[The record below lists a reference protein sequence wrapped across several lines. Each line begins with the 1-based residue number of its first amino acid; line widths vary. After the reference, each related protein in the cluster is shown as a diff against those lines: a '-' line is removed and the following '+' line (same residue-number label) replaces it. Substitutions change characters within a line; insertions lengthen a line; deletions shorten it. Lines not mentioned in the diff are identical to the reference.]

1 MEMRH
6 QYNVSLQELSKSI
19 LQMSSLAA
27 SAIQKAVSAFLNADE
42 KLAAQVIQGDETIDQ
57 LEKSIEHQCLVLLLR
72 QQPVASDLRKVSCA
86 MKMIT
91 DIERIGDA
99 AEDIAELSRHMKGNR
114 PEDLMDTIQKMSVC
128 VKDMFEQVIEAYV
141 NSDLES
147 AKQVIAKDDI
157 ADQLFCDI
165 RKQVVKEIVAQPEQ
179 ADSAMNCFMAAKY
192 LERVGDHAVNIG
204 EWVES
209 VSYTHLTL
217 PTILRV

>member
-204 EWVES
+204 EWVEFS
-209 VSYTHLTL
+209 KTGVHKNSK
-217 PTILRV
+217 IV

>member
-6 QYNVSLQELSKSI
+6 EYNVSLQELSKSI

-27 SAIQKAVSAFLNADE
+27 SAVQKAVSAFLNGDE
-42 KLAAQVIQGDETIDQ
+42 PLATQVIQGDETIDQ

-99 AEDIAELSRHMKGNR
+99 AEDIAELSRHMKGSQ
-114 PEDLMDTIQKMSVC
+114 PEDLMETIQKMAVC
-128 VKDMFEQVIEAYV
+128 VKDMFEQSIEAYISG
-141 NSDLES
+141 NLQA
-147 AKQVIAKDDI
+147 AKQVIEQDDV
-157 ADQLFCDI
+157 ADRLFCEI
-165 RKQVVKEIVAQPEQ
+165 RKQVVQEIVCQPEQ

-192 LERVGDHAVNIG
+192 LERIGDHAVNIG
-204 EWVES
+204 EWVEFS
-209 VSYTHLTL
+209 KTGVHKNSK
-217 PTILRV
+217 IV